1 MLSQNPEQSG
11 DKIVSIPM
19 ATMLDMVRSLQG
31 LQEKEEENKH
41 LKQIVRMLQ
50 SKLLELE
57 EVVAVSETECKAAA
71 QVQHRSS
78 APAIFVYPEVSE
90 KSGVLK
96 SRGNK
101 IEPTAK
107 TAVQQKNTN
116 GQAGELPLRYGVS
129 DQVGTKPNSV
139 NQSAKGVLESYASI
153 GGVSELY
160 FNNVVNE
167 LVKTKQCLY
176 QLEKQSKE
184 NVSIQH

>member
-19 ATMLDMVRSLQG
+19 ATMFDMVRSLQG

-57 EVVAVSETECKAAA
+57 EVVAVSETERKGAA

-90 KSGVLK
+90 KSGVK
-96 SRGNK
+96 SKGYKN
-101 IEPTAK
+101 EPTAK